1 MAGGLIMEFIRTTF
15 WGVNY
20 YQHQLD
26 EKHVAYMEFAKEL
39 NRAEAGFVMGLPGGT
54 VHMTKEESLPY
65 RLGIEGDVITNIG
78 EHPEFVNVHFTDTH
92 ENFADIYNKD
102 GQVIKN
108 LLIKDGKIFKKA
120 DDGFYYEVKSDKD
133 KPGINS
139 VETFVENYQE
149 HKCELKDETLEKK
162 ERYAKLFMELL
173 DELLN

>member
-1 MAGGLIMEFIRTTF
+1 MEFIARTI
-15 WGVNY
+15 WGESR

-26 EKHVAYMEFAKEL
+26 EKRVAYITFAKIKDE
-39 NRAEAGFVMGLPGGT
+39 AEASFVIGLPGGT
-54 VHMTKEESLPY
+54 AQMTVEETLPY
-65 RLGIEGDVITNIG
+65 RLGVEGDVVTTIG
-78 EHPEFVNVHFTDTH
+78 EHPRFVNVNFKNIH

-108 LLIKDGKIFKKA
+108 LLIKDGQIFKKA
-120 DDGFYYEVKSDKD
+120 DDGFYYEAKSNKD

-149 HKCELKDETLEKK
+149 HKCELKDGTLEEK